1 MNNKKYQKEYKEWK
15 QKQDVW
21 AAMEPDPP
29 ARPEFKTAEGELIA
43 FLNEDGCVIF
53 TQMFRNTLNLP
64 PNEMLRFSSWLSET
78 FHYG

>member
-64 PNEMLRFSSWLSET
+64 PNEMLRFSKWLEET
-78 FHYG
+78 YYFG